1 MSGKTSEEVVRVK
14 TVTTTTTTRTSVHP
28 LPMPTSAL
36 YLARQVG
43 RCPDR
48 YETADLVAAC
58 SVLDDCG
65 DWYDFQSVMMM
76 RHIMR
81 EREKAADAR
90 VEHDA
95 SDTPRANKL
104 ADAVMTFVLGTAG
117 LTLLAMWWLA

>member
-1 MSGKTSEEVVRVK
+1 MTA
-14 TVTTTTTTRTSVHP
+14 TVHP
-28 LPMPTSAL
+28 LPMPTRAL

-65 DWYDFQSVMMM
+65 DWYDMQSATMM
-76 RHIMR
+76 RHVMR
-81 EREKAADAR
+81 ERAKAADAR
-90 VEHDA
+90 VEPEA

-104 ADAVMTFVLGTAG
+104 ADAIMLFVLGSAG
-117 LTLLAMWWLA
+117 LTMLAMWWLL

>member
-1 MSGKTSEEVVRVK
+1 MTA
-14 TVTTTTTTRTSVHP
+14 TVHP
-28 LPMPTSAL
+28 LPMPTRAL

-65 DWYDFQSVMMM
+65 DWYDMQSATMM

-81 EREKAADAR
+81 ERADTTPTP
-90 VEHDA
+90 EPED
-95 SDTPRANKL
+95 DTPGDMSGWAWVFWGSAAL
-104 ADAVMTFVLGTAG
+104 
-117 LTLLAMWWLA
+117 WLAVTLGVIGWLS